1 MNFPNKNV
9 QIQIHTNPHK
19 YVFMYYVKESCT
31 EKTKLLKVRWHVNN
45 KIVVTKGKWK
55 WKEKNNKINNISIKC
70 NEFYHKFCLLALL
83 FSCHLPVKQIYNSS
97 ICCVTIPKI
106 HLLFSILPS
115 CHPQLLTHFIPCKI
129 HSYHITYI
137 HIYNIHTYIR
147 T

>member
-1 MNFPNKNV
+1 MYVQCKRKLYRENK
-9 QIQIHTNPHK
+9 T
-19 YVFMYYVKESCT
+19 FESSLTC
-31 EKTKLLKVRWHVNN
+31 EQQNCCYKRQMEMKR
-45 KIVVTKGKWK
+45 
-55 WKEKNNKINNISIKC
+55 KNNKINNISIKC

-147 T
+147 TQIEVLFSF